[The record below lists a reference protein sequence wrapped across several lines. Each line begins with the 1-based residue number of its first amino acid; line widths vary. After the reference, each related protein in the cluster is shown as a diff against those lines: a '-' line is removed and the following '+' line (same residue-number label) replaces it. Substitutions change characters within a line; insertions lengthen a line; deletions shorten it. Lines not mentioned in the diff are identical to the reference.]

1 MTELSNDG
9 FTQGERWLERRG
21 FNLRAVLDVSAFPRD
36 LAAAWD
42 QTHIPRIPGQ
52 RLVLLGMGGSGL
64 WDWMSGQDLLDDADP
79 FDVVSRQAALE
90 VAERL
95 L

>member
-21 FNLRAVLDVSAFPRD
+21 FNLRAVLDVCAFPRD

-52 RLVLLGMGGSGL
+52 RLVLL
-64 WDWMSGQDLLDDADP
+64 
-79 FDVVSRQAALE
+79 
-90 VAERL
+90 
-95 L
+95 